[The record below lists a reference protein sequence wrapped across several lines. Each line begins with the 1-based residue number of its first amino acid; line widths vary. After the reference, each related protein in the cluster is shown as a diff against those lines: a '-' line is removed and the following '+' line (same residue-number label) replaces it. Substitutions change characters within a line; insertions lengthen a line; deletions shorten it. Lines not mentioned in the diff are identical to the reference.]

1 MFQIKKIAGIETMFI
16 DYPSPSTSI
25 NILIKTGS
33 NYETLSNNGISHFLE
48 HVFFKGSKKYPTSKI
63 QSAVI
68 DEVWGVLNAYTSE
81 NHTCFYV
88 KTANEHALKGLDM
101 ITDMMGNPLFPED
114 EIEKEKGVIIQEIMM
129 YEDRPSRLVFDKWKK
144 FFYGDNPYGR
154 PILGPIEN
162 IKKFKSK
169 DFFEHIN
176 NAYTK
181 DNMLVVITG
190 NLEKQEEMEKIIKE
204 NMQNMAEK
212 NIIHTKPLQ
221 WSQPATKEDFYK
233 KWTEQTSIVIW
244 WFGVDMY
251 DEDKYKL
258 QLMSTI
264 LGGNMSSR
272 LFQKI
277 REEKGL
283 CYYIYS
289 MIDTDEEFGS
299 IMISAG
305 LDKNAFPEGKRLIM
319 EEIDRLWKKWI
330 TDEEFEKQLGYIRWK
345 IAMKLET
352 VDDIGDF
359 YGGQYLFHK
368 KTETLEDIERK
379 FNQIKKADLEKVAK
393 KYLDL
398 DRLFLYWI
406 E

>member
-1 MFQIKKIAGIETMFI
+1 MFQIKKIAGIETLFI

-33 NYETLSNNGISHFLE
+33 NYETLTNNGISHFLE
-48 HVFFKGSKKYPTSKI
+48 HVFFKGSKKYPTSRI

-68 DEVWGVLNAYTSE
+68 DEVGGVLNAYTSE

-88 KTANEHALKGLDM
+88 KTANEHSLKGLDM
-101 ITDMMGNPLFPED
+101 ITDMIGNPLFPED

-154 PILGPIEN
+154 PILGPVEN
-162 IKKFKSK
+162 IKRFKSQ
-169 DFFEHIN
+169 DFFDHVN

-181 DNMLVVITG
+181 DNMLVVVTG
-190 NLEKQEEMEKIIKE
+190 NIEKQEEMEKIIGE
-204 NMQNMAEK
+204 NMKNVSEK
-212 NIIHTKPLQ
+212 NIIHTSPLE
-221 WSQPATKEDFYK
+221 WSNPATKEDCYK

-258 QLMSTI
+258 QIMSTI

-283 CYYIYS
+283 CYYVYS

-299 IMISAG
+299 FIVSAG
-305 LDKNAFPEGKRLIM
+305 LDKNNFQEGKNLIM
-319 EEIDRLWKKWI
+319 EEIDKLWKKGI
-330 TDEEFEKQLGYIRWK
+330 TDKEFEKNLGYIRWK

-359 YGGQYLFHK
+359 YGVQYLFK
-368 KTETLEDIERK
+368 KKIESLEDIGK
-379 FNQIKKADLEKVAK
+379 KYNQIKKEDIDKIAK
-393 KYLDL
+393 KHLNLDG
-398 DRLFLYWI
+398 LFSYWI